1 MKRNT
6 VVRTAVIAAVLAAGA
21 QTAHAQLGSG
31 WQQFSPTKKI
41 HLDDDTGLQTFNWT
55 SSKSVCTPV
64 CADYLSSSGT
74 ETFRILD
81 SRSNRAEIRLENDY
95 TSGIY
100 QFEGYVTF
108 YSPLHD
114 ESLFQIFGNSGDGA
128 TYAMMR
134 GYRDNGGEIR
144 VMGGSHVIAS
154 GVYGKEVRINVIHK
168 QNAWSKWYVNG
179 ALKLTIGD
187 TDTAATNYWK
197 YGCYGTTNGNVPAE
211 VHWRNVKTFQNGTEP
226 SGNPTATAT
235 KTATATATRTP
246 TATARARAT
255 ATRTATATATATG
268 GTSRCSGI
276 AAFKSCT
283 AYASGASVTFNNA
296 LYHSIAAI
304 PSTRDCPPNS
314 PYDPSNDNWWVND
327 GGC

>member
-1 MKRNT
+1 MNRNT
-6 VVRTAVIAAVLAAGA
+6 LIRAGLVGLTMMAASGA
-21 QTAHAQLGSG
+21 QAQLGSG
-31 WQQFSPTKKI
+31 WQQYTVTKKI
-41 HLDDDTGLQTFNWT
+41 HLDDEAGLQTFDWT
-55 SSKSVCTPV
+55 SYKSVCSPM
-64 CADYLSSSGT
+64 CADYAANGAT
-74 ETFRILD
+74 EIFRILD
-81 SRSNRAEIRLENDY
+81 SRSNRAEIRLENEY
-95 TSGIY
+95 ATGTR

-108 YSPLHD
+108 YAPLHD

-154 GVYGKEVRINVIHK
+154 GVYGTEVRINVIHK

-179 ALKLTIGD
+179 VLKYTMGD

-197 YGCYGTTNGNVPAE
+197 YGCYGSTNGNVPAE
-211 VHWRNVKTFQNGTEP
+211 SHWRNVKLFQNGVEP

-235 KTATATATRTP
+235 RTASATSTRTATKTATPGASATKTATA
-246 TATARARAT
+246 ARAT
-255 ATRTATATATATG
+255 ATSTG
-268 GTSRCSGI
+268 KCAGVV
-276 AAFKSCT
+276 AFKSCT
-283 AYASGASVTFNNA
+283 AYANGIKVTFGGT
-296 LYHSIAAI
+296 LYHAIAAI
-304 PSTRDCPPNS
+304 SATRDCPPNS